1 MLKLALEVSLVTL
14 SEITRESKVTQV
26 QAILDEVKVVEDE
39 LSCVT
44 AFGTP
49 ESLIELSELSIG
61 LPSSPIRIAFRFGK
75 SLPDHSSLAVYNPK
89 HTSSANKHGV
99 VSHNRH
105 HILLILIQ
113 NTMSKT

>member
-1 MLKLALEVSLVTL
+1 MFWF
-14 SEITRESKVTQV
+14 
-26 QAILDEVKVVEDE
+26 
-39 LSCVT
+39 VT
-44 AFGTP
+44 AFGIP

-75 SLPDHSSLAVYNPK
+75 SLPDHSGLAVYNPK

-113 NTMSKT
+113 NTMHEACFNSPPVMCCVTVHHTLVSI

>member
-1 MLKLALEVSLVTL
+1 MLLAVLT
-14 SEITRESKVTQV
+14 EITVGSRVARAQV
-26 QAILDEVKVVEDE
+26 ILGEVKVVEDD
-39 LSCVT
+39 LSCET

-75 SLPDHSSLAVYNPK
+75 SLPDRSGLAVYNPK